1 VRGRANSMPRRN
13 RDYSGIMLMARGNGL
28 LGEQHQEVLALFRR
42 LDPTLRRYVMS
53 HAVEV
58 LEVTSDIKT
67 AVQTLRLMGLKG
79 NVNGGAKD

>member
-13 RDYSGIMLMARGNGL
+13 RDYSGIMLMPRGNGL
-28 LGEQHQEVLALFRR
+28 LGEQHQEVLALFRS
-42 LDPTLRRYVMS
+42 LEMLRRYVMS